1 MCALTQACAARRPRG
16 HTQRPQSPYTG
27 CVSWDWT
34 PIPGFNAQHFPQ
46 ATVTS
51 CACCPPLVDDVCGSD
66 RRPQDL
72 LSSSAQESRVELR
85 SCFESSWCKVSFS
98 LWQISTWF
106 SFGRVSGLCCRVS
119 WTPLCYRSGDG
130 YPEGLNANIQPPTNM
145 EKERSWSVKQSF
157 EMLVFQHVCGEN
169 VGCFPTLNFDHGG

>member
-1 MCALTQACAARRPRG
+1 MGL
-16 HTQRPQSPYTG
+16 
-27 CVSWDWT
+27 D

-85 SCFESSWCKVSFS
+85 SCFESSWCKVSFL

-106 SFGRVSGLCCRVS
+106 LLDVSVGYVVGSPGHLCTTEAEIV
-119 WTPLCYRSGDG
+119 T
-130 YPEGLNANIQPPTNM
+130 PEGLNANIQPPTNM
-145 EKERSWSVKQSF
+145 EKERLL
-157 EMLVFQHVCGEN
+157 ERRAVFRNACVPACMWRECGM
-169 VGCFPTLNFDHGG
+169 FPHA